1 MLREVSRSYSC
12 SKCGHEFE
20 VAGDISRRGAFTVPK
35 RCPSSDECRNA
46 TFSTVE
52 GAIVTT
58 EYQEIKITERA
69 QDLDVGSI
77 PRSIIIVLTDDL
89 ADKVKP
95 GDDVVVTGILA
106 LCFFVVSFLR

>member
-1 MLREVSRSYSC
+1 MLREVSRTYSC

-20 VAGDISRRGAFTVPK
+20 VSGDISRRGAFTVPK
-35 RCPSSDECRNA
+35 RCPSGDECRNPS
-46 TFSTVE
+46 FSTDE

-77 PRSIIIVLTDDL
+77 PRSIIVVLTDDL
-89 ADKVKP
+89 ADVVKP
-95 GDDVVVTGILA
+95 GDDVVVTGTVSIL
-106 LCFFVVSFLR
+106 LLPLSQD